1 MSKSL
6 RWGIIAPGRLAP
18 RLGRA
23 IRGSRRGEL
32 VAVASRDLY
41 RAAAFAARHDIPRWW
56 DAHDAL
62 LAQFD
67 SSLTAAILDGTPPRV
82 DLDFSRGNCATLV
95 GLDAA
100 ARSHALTRSG

>member
-1 MSKSL
+1 L
-6 RWGIIAPGRLAP
+6 RSPVAIARFDD
-18 RLGRA
+18 
-23 IRGSRRGEL
+23 RGVDRTFNGQL
-32 VAVASRDLY
+32 LFPDG
-41 RAAAFAARHDIPRWW
+41 
-56 DAHDAL
+56 L